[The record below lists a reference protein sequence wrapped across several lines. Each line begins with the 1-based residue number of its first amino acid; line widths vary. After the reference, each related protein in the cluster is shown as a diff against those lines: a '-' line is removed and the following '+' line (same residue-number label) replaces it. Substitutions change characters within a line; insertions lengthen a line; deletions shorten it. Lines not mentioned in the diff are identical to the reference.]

1 MSQYSP
7 DDNRFDLR
15 QILYNSSW
23 VTQFKAIDTLV
34 ESHTNDLADDESE
47 DEIDEE

>member
-34 ESHTNDLADDESE
+34 ESHINDQADDETE